1 MVKKSFLLTAMVLAF
16 SGQLLAGS
24 ILEMSG
30 RNQDGPVLLMNRM
43 YAQAGKFRMDH
54 MDGKG
59 GDPDKHDFPEQRDV
73 HCQSPG

>member
-54 MDGKG
+54 YGRQG
-59 GDPDKHDFPEQRDV
+59 GDPDKHDFPEQRDA